1 MKRYFTIGLL
11 LCGGLLTSCN
21 HWLDLEPYGT
31 VEADKMFE
39 DEAGFIQT
47 LTGSYLLMT
56 DPAAYGY
63 ELTAGFPDEIVHYY
77 NERSEF
83 YNFNY
88 ESVDAE
94 GRLEATWLQ
103 MYEAIANTN
112 LLLQNLE
119 GRNPDEFDHYNLI
132 LGEALGLRAYLHLD
146 LLRLFGPV
154 LRDGGMEREAIPY
167 HEEFSNRT
175 VQLMTAA
182 EVLERI
188 HRDLDSAYVLLA
200 DDPIKTY
207 GRRETSVNAG
217 VPQVNGLAYS
227 FRGCRMNYYAVCATL
242 ARVCMLEGDYA
253 NAARYANEVI
263 DSEIF
268 SLVQTEDVGGAENEK
283 NRMFERELVWALFD
297 SQTGEDSHLGL
308 LDQDRSYALDDAYR
322 TYVYMDNHSYG
333 SEEDFRCQ
341 YWFGYA
347 SELINS
353 WYYVSK
359 YGRIMSETGDTDE
372 TPWETVVPM
381 IRLTEMYYI
390 AAEASLETNPA
401 EAYRLLNEV
410 RASRNIPTTLP
421 QTVENNADELMNQ
434 IVYECQKDF
443 WGEGKLFYL
452 YKRLFMNIRTNN
464 ENIPATRELFELPIP
479 DDEIEFGD
487 NNN

>member
-1 MKRYFTIGLL
+1 MKRFFTIGLL

-47 LTGSYLLMT
+47 LTGSYLLVT

-333 SEEDFRCQ
+333 SEEDFRYQ

-353 WYYVSK
+353 WYYVGK
-359 YGRIMSETGDTDE
+359 YGRI
-372 TPWETVVPM
+372 
-381 IRLTEMYYI
+381 I
-390 AAEASLETNPA
+390 EANLETNPA